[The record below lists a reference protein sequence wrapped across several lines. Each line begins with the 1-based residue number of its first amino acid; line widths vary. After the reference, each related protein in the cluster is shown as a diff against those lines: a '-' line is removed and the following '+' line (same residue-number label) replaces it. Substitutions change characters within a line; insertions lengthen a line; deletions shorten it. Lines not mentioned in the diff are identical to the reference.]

1 MTKEDLD
8 LTNIDQGMVEYIR
21 DKFNREDVLVYGG
34 SHIICNSNGV
44 PLYIV
49 DDNHQLYVLHP
60 EEKAFKLYNPETDSK
75 DKIYAINDD
84 LKVRLSYKYK
94 SEELYGDTFKS
105 KKLKEFVDYWTINK
119 KTNKQG
125 DVFTTAVIIKP
136 SQDIVEI
143 LVAKVLN
150 DNKVTSPFKPNE
162 PMLID
167 FDIMSYTID
176 INKEMSFNDLNKL
189 INDNIDRILE
199 SIGAENA

>member
-84 LKVRLSYKYK
+84 LKVRLSYKYS

-105 KKLKEFVDYWTINK
+105 KKLKEFMDYWDVNK
-119 KTNKQG
+119 KTNSKG
-125 DVFTTAVIIKP
+125 DVFTTAVIVKP

-150 DNKVTSPFKPNE
+150 DAKMTPFKPNE

-176 INKEMSFNDLNKL
+176 VNKEMSFNTLNKL
-189 INDNIDRILE
+189 INTNIDNILE
-199 SIGAENA
+199 RIGAENA

>member
-21 DKFNREDVLVYGG
+21 DKFNKEDVLVYGG

-84 LKVRLSYKYK
+84 LKVRLSYKYA
-94 SEELYGDTFKS
+94 SEELHGDTFKS
-105 KKLKEFVDYWTINK
+105 RKLKEFMEYWDVNK
-119 KTNKQG
+119 KTNKKG
-125 DVFTTAVIIKP
+125 DVFTTAVIVKP
-136 SQDIVEI
+136 AQDIVEI

-150 DNKVTSPFKPNE
+150 DAKTTPFKPNE

-176 INKEMSFNDLNKL
+176 VNKEMSFNALNKL
-189 INDNIDRILE
+189 INTNIDNILE
-199 SIGAENA
+199 RIGAENA